1 MVHKNSFHLYNN
13 KILNKKQYYLMKNT
27 LDKKIKI
34 QYDVIRKLQITNQ
47 K

>member
-34 QYDVIRKLQITNQ
+34 QYDVIRKLEITNQ

>member
-1 MVHKNSFHLYNN
+1 MVHTNSFHLYDN
-13 KILNKKQYYLMKNT
+13 KILNKKQYYSMKNT
-27 LDKKIKI
+27 LDKKIKM

>member
-1 MVHKNSFHLYNN
+1 MVHKNSFHLYDN

-34 QYDVIRKLQITNQ
+34 QYDVIRK
-47 K
+47 

>member
-1 MVHKNSFHLYNN
+1 MVHKNSFHLYNS

>member
-27 LDKKIKI
+27 IDKKIKI
-34 QYDVIRKLQITNQ
+34 QYDVIRKLEITNQ